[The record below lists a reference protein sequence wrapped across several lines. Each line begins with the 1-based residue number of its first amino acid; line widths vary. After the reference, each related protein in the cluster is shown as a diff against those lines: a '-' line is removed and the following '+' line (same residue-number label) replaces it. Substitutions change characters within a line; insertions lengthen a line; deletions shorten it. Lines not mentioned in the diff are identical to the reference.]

1 VDDLLIRGGLVIDG
15 TGAPGREADVSVSG
29 GRVVAIAP
37 RSERP
42 ARRVI
47 DARGQV
53 VAPGFI
59 DIHTHSDFTLPLN
72 PRAESKIRQGVT
84 LEVVGNCGFS
94 VAPALPGRAAM
105 LREYLA
111 SSAPWLPFGETSFAD
126 YVAAF
131 PPTALNVILQ
141 VGHNTLRLMT
151 AGMDNRAVT
160 ADELATMERLLA
172 EALAAGAWGMSSGLF
187 TAPGA
192 YADAEEIHA
201 LARVLRRHGASYS
214 SHIRDEANHVADAV
228 REAIAVA
235 EATGVHVQI
244 AHLKLSGTDNWGG
257 ASRLLDEIA
266 AARRRSLAVDCD
278 AYPYDTASNPLR
290 NLFPRWVMDGGI
302 PAMLERLG
310 RPEVR
315 ARLRADIARD
325 GLNNFGRIPSWD
337 VVRVA
342 VAPNLPDEAGRTLGE
357 IARRRGVDPFDAVC
371 DFVIADRG
379 ETRILVTSMSDKDV
393 HAISA
398 TPWVTVGSDA
408 NSLASAGVTGQGKP
422 HPRSYG
428 THARLLGPC
437 VRDWKLFT
445 MEAAV
450 HKLLGSYRHCVDAF
464 IVPSRFYIEKF
475 TEWGMPASM
484 FRYVPNF
491 VDVQRYTPH
500 PESGDAFLYFGRV
513 IRQKGVATLI
523 RAAAAA
529 QSKLLIAGTGPQME
543 EMRTLAVTLNA
554 DVTFLGHLGGQQL
567 HDVIR
572 SCRAVVLPSEWYE
585 NAPVSLLEAYALGK
599 PVIGA
604 RIGGI
609 PELIRE
615 NETGACFES
624 GQVESLRRVLEDFRA
639 RPLRQLAD
647 MGAAGRR
654 WVAEDFT
661 VAMYRQRIMS
671 VYRELGVPVT
681 VARGEPLSASS

>member
-1 VDDLLIRGGLVIDG
+1 MRGSSPSNGCPEGARDARPLVDDLLIRGGHLIDG
-15 TGAPGREADVSVSG
+15 TGAPGREADLSVSD
-29 GRVVAIAP
+29 GRLVAVEP
-37 RSERP
+37 RSARP

-192 YADAEEIHA
+192 Y
-201 LARVLRRHGASYS
+201 
-214 SHIRDEANHVADAV
+214 
-228 REAIAVA
+228 
-235 EATGVHVQI
+235 VQI
-244 AHLKLSGTDNWGG
+244 AHLKLSGVDNWGG
-257 ASRLLDEIA
+257 AARLLNEIA
-266 AARRRSLAVDCD
+266 AARRRGLAVDCD

-342 VAPNLPDEAGRTLGE
+342 VAPNLPDEAGRTLGA

-398 TPWVTVGSDA
+398 APWVTVGSDA
-408 NSLASAGVTGQGKP
+408 NSLATSGVTSQGKP

-428 THARLLGPC
+428 THARLLGPF
-437 VRDWKLFT
+437 VRDLGLLT
-445 MEAAV
+445 LPAAI
-450 HKLLGSYRHCVDAF
+450 HKTTG
-464 IVPSRFYIEKF
+464 
-475 TEWGMPASM
+475 
-484 FRYVPNF
+484 
-491 VDVQRYTPH
+491 
-500 PESGDAFLYFGRV
+500 
-513 IRQKGVATLI
+513 
-523 RAAAAA
+523 AAAAA
-529 QSKLLIAGTGPQME
+529 LGLTDRGLLREGGW
-543 EMRTLAVTLNA
+543 A
-554 DVTFLGHLGGQQL
+554 DVAVFDPGRIA
-567 HDVIR
+567 D
-572 SCRAVVLPSEWYE
+572 RATYDEPHRYAVGVSTVVVNGEVVLD
-585 NAPVSLLEAYALGK
+585 
-599 PVIGA
+599 
-604 RIGGI
+604 GGDH
-609 PELIRE
+609 
-615 NETGACFES
+615 TGALP
-624 GQVESLRRVLEDFRA
+624 GRVLRRA
-639 RPLRQLAD
+639 
-647 MGAAGRR
+647 
-654 WVAEDFT
+654 
-661 VAMYRQRIMS
+661 
-671 VYRELGVPVT
+671 
-681 VARGEPLSASS
+681 